1 MEHAVSLTDYKE
13 YIVNMHL
20 YYSTVLKQLLK
31 DAKDSPAESKVIT
44 IKNFLKFDKPKQEP
58 TLDSD
63 RLQRLQQVELI
74 VQAMAMEYN
83 RVMYY
88 EHYDNTYLS
97 ISDAFANEFFTYML
111 HKRQRDVTLH

>member
-1 MEHAVSLTDYKE
+1 
-13 YIVNMHL
+13 MHL

-31 DAKDSPAESKVIT
+31 DAKESPAESKVIT
-44 IKNFLKFDKPKQEP
+44 ITNFLKFDKPKQEP
-58 TLDSD
+58 MLDSE
-63 RLQRLQQVELI
+63 RLQQVELI
-74 VQAMAMEYN
+74 VQAMTMEYN